1 MAVSL
6 PAGDLSRIL
15 SVDHAMAERLLA
27 VGSAL
32 VTRYAPDAPDAISN
46 EALIRVAGWLA
57 EAPASGARVETTG
70 DITTTWT
77 PSQTGA
83 LRASGAMGLLSPF
96 KLRRAGAI

>member
-1 MAVSL
+1 MAVTL
-6 PAGDLSRIL
+6 PSGDLSRIL
-15 SVDHAMAERLLA
+15 SVDHTLAERLLA

-77 PSQTGA
+77 PSSTGA

>member
-1 MAVSL
+1 
-6 PAGDLSRIL
+6 
-15 SVDHAMAERLLA
+15 MAERLLA

-46 EALIRVAGWLA
+46 EAVIRVAGWLA

-77 PSQTGA
+77 PSMTGS
-83 LRASGAMGLLSPF
+83 LRASGAMALLSPF
-96 KLRRAGAI
+96 KTRRASAI